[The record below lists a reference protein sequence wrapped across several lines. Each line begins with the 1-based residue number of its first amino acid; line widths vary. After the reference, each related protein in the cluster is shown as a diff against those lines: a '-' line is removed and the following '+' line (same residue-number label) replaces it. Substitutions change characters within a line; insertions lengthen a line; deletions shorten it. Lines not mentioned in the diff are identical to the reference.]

1 MANFVFNNRLGDVKS
16 TVSNLPAANDAV
28 ILVPIETTGLEA
40 DATLRD
46 YDDLAALIAGT
57 SNEQTTAG
65 RKTITAVTPTVDDSA
80 NNFTLDCADQVYTA
94 IAASNAISAWVIG
107 YDSDTTSGTDSA
119 VLPLTKHDL
128 TWTPDG
134 NNFTIAITNFYSVTS

>member
-1 MANFVFNNRLGDVKS
+1 MANFVFNNVLAKFG
-16 TVSNLPAANDAV
+16 TTISNLPGANDA
-28 ILVPIETTGLEA
+28 IIFVPIETTGLEA

-65 RKTITAVTPTVDDSA
+65 RKTVTAITPTVDDSA
-80 NNFTLDCADQVYTA
+80 NNYTVDCADQVYTSV
-94 IAASNAISAWVIG
+94 AASNAVSAFVLG

-119 VLPLTKHDL
+119 VIPISKHDVA
-128 TWTPDG
+128 WTPDG
-134 NNFTIAITNFYSVTS
+134 STMTLGVANFASASS